1 MAGKLSFWKILGV
14 IGTLSEEVS
23 EALADD
29 GKISSTEILK
39 MGKAIVEKLDM
50 PMDEG
55 SMAKMDFV
63 LDVVDGVMEISE
75 DGRVTLAELIALGE
89 TICAK
94 LGIDLDTQG
103 INLPEIPGPADETP
117 EPALTE

>member
-1 MAGKLSFWKILGV
+1 MAINFWKILGV
-14 IGTLSEEVS
+14 VGTLSQEVS

-29 GKISSTEILK
+29 GKISSTELLK

-50 PMDEG
+50 PMDDA

-63 LDVVDGVMEISE
+63 LEVVDGVMEIAE

-103 INLPEIPGPADETP
+103 INLPDITGPAADVTDAP
-117 EPALTE
+117 DPVV